1 MAFDRQALQTGIVAI
16 LAKLEIE
23 HQDLTALDGKVGDG
37 DLGLTLLKAFR
48 AMAEIAPN
56 LPADLGQGLLQLG
69 MATSK
74 VSSSSFGTLL
84 ATGLLA
90 DAKTLKGRESA
101 DWSELSGLVRTARE
115 AMQVRG
121 KAALGDKTVL
131 DVLDAIARATRDAPT
146 GEIYGRARSAA
157 RAALEEFKGKPNKL
171 GRARM
176 FAEASIGRYDP
187 GQLAL
192 VWMVEALGA

>member
-115 AMQVRG
+115 AMQARG
-121 KAALGDKTVL
+121 KASLGDKTVL
-131 DVLDAIARATRDAPT
+131 DALAAIEQATEGLGDPAAELGAARQAVAAALDTFRDLPNK
-146 GEIYGRARSAA
+146 IGRARVYGE
-157 RAALEEFKGKPNKL
+157 RT
-171 GRARM
+171 
-176 FAEASIGRYDP
+176 IGIDDP
-187 GQLAL
+187 GMVAVKVMLSAL
-192 VWMVEALGA
+192 